1 MDTNYLWNVIL
12 LCQTQASFH
21 GCEVA
26 VRHGMSAQWQASW
39 CVYIYYGRF
48 LGFYRAI
55 ACLGVDTLCRWG
67 IWSVEFREVEDFGAL
82 TGEGYSQATE
92 DNPEDFYNR

>member
-1 MDTNYLWNVIL
+1 MDTHYLWKVIP
-12 LCQTQASFH
+12 LCQMRVSFR

-26 VRHGMSAQWQASW
+26 VRRGMSAQWQASW

-48 LGFYRAI
+48 LGFCRAI
-55 ACLGVDTLCRWG
+55 ACVGVDTLCRLG
-67 IWSVEFREVEDFGAL
+67 IWSVESREGEDSRTL
-82 TGEGYSQATE
+82 TGKGYSRATE